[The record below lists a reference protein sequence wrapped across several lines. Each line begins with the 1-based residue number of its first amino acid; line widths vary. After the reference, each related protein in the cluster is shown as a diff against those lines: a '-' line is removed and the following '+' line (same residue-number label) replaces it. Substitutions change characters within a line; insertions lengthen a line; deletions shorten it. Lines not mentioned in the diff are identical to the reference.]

1 MLEAELFAGAL
12 PAEVLHSARLAAY
25 DRQWWA
31 KWLTRD
37 QGAFDNAW
45 LDNRLKLVARERR
58 QAVDWWAE
66 QRKCDADMARHE
78 RKRHVL
84 TVWLNEHF
92 HTFGQYI
99 DYKHPDMRRQLAEW
113 VRELGV
119 PRDEIIHYLRRQM
132 LIRRRAQPGVPGRP
146 LKHSGKSSW
155 SA

>member
-1 MLEAELFAGAL
+1 MEPLLAFPVDAL
-12 PAEVLHSARLAAY
+12 PSARVVAY
-25 DRQWWA
+25 YSEWWE

-45 LDNRLKLVARERR
+45 LDNQLKLVARERR
-58 QAVDWWAE
+58 QATEWWAE
-66 QRKCDADMARHE
+66 QRKIDADVARHE

-99 DYKHPDMRRQLAEW
+99 DYKHPDMRTQLAEW
-113 VRELGV
+113 VQELGV
-119 PRDEIIHYLRRQM
+119 SRDEIVHYLRRQM
-132 LIRRRAQPGVPGRP
+132 LIRRRAQPCVRGRLP
-146 LKHSGKSSW
+146 KHSGKSSA

>member
-1 MLEAELFAGAL
+1 MEPVLAFPVDPVDAL
-12 PAEVLHSARLAAY
+12 PSARVVAY
-25 DRQWWA
+25 YSEWWE

-45 LDNRLKLVARERR
+45 LDNQLKLVARERR
-58 QAVDWWAE
+58 QAAEWWAE
-66 QRKCDADMARHE
+66 QRKIDADVARHE

-92 HTFGQYI
+92 HTFGRYI
-99 DYKHPDMRRQLAEW
+99 DYKHPDMRRQLDEW

-132 LIRRRAQPGVPGRP
+132 LIRRRAQPCVRRRMSIC
-146 LKHSGKSSW
+146 LRR
-155 SA
+155 